1 MLKEINVKA
10 AIGAMIEG
18 REVLALQGRYVTS
31 LKDVLEGMRFLVE
44 EEPKQKKQ
52 EEEKPKKE
60 GPQKDCNQKEQE
72 ILKAWNGG
80 ERSIKEIMEITGAAY
95 STVRKYIPETAKG

>member
-1 MLKEINVKA
+1 MLKEINAKA

-18 REVLALQGRYVTS
+18 REVLVLQGRYVTS
-31 LKDVLEGMRFLVE
+31 LKEVLQGMRFLVE
-44 EEPKQKKQ
+44 EEPKQKKT
-52 EEEKPKKE
+52 EEKPKKE
-60 GPQKDCNQKEQE
+60 GPQKDCGQKEQE